1 MVGSAQ
7 YVVGV
12 DAKNLQVVRDQLCV
26 QRHIRRAGFITAN
39 WYIVYRNPNYAKT
52 TNKKEQSYAKRKT
65 KYLSLMGR

>member
-1 MVGSAQ
+1 MPLV
-7 YVVGV
+7 
-12 DAKNLQVVRDQLCV
+12 LVRRCV
-26 QRHIRRAGFITAN
+26 QRHIRRAGFIPAN